1 MKRFALWSHRIGS
14 ALSSTFPTRS
24 PTLSHAAV
32 GSNPKDS
39 RQSKA
44 PIELLIELLAPGSLD
59 GLLFQSLPSDQN
71 NKTSLQFD
79 GNMHKLFFLFTLFA
93 LLGFAVFENLFVQ
106 RRVPNACPTHLED
119 LDM

>member
-1 MKRFALWSHRIGS
+1 MFYCETICSLEPSHWLGS
-14 ALSSTFPTRS
+14 IIYIPYSLAC
-24 PTLSHAAV
+24 TLSHTAV
-32 GSNPKDS
+32 GSKPKDS

-44 PIELLIELLAPGSLD
+44 PIELLAPGSFD

-106 RRVPNACPTHLED
+106 RRVPNA
-119 LDM
+119 